1 MEQVGGVV
9 PPQFLRQQLQQPVG
23 CRLLHLFVRG
33 AKGWVVI
40 FDGGGQVTGQNF
52 RGIVVKRQQNNLA
65 RVDVTAEVLVLEE
78 RQGVRQDGHH
88 VGVLL
93 DVLRL
98 RVAHE
103 RPALDV
109 AHPSQQGIKMTV
121 HGRPPFS
128 LLQ

>member
-52 RGIVVKRQQNNLA
+52 RGIVVKRQQNSLA

-88 VGVLL
+88 V
-93 DVLRL
+93 
-98 RVAHE
+98 
-103 RPALDV
+103 
-109 AHPSQQGIKMTV
+109 
-121 HGRPPFS
+121 
-128 LLQ
+128 